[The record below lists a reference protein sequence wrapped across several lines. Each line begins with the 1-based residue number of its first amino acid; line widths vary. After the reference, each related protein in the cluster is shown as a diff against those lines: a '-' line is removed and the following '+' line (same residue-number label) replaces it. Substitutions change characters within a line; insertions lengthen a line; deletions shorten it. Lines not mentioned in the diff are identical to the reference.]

1 MKFRKLIAILAFT
14 FLPTSIASAEILEI
28 DASGDYT
35 MGENES
41 QLAAKALA
49 REVAYRSA
57 LMQAG
62 VYIESRSEMVD
73 HIITKDEVR
82 AVAATILKIP
92 DGNETYDRE
101 FVGNGGIKITCN
113 IHAIIDTEK
122 VDLAAIA
129 GDKRNLEIRT
139 GMMNEVEQLQ
149 QKNLELQEKLSKAES
164 DVNLQRQFVENQ
176 KKFLVKSYES
186 MLFEKL
192 CNEQLDLETINRL
205 SEIDPEGFKAD
216 YFEFEFHKSHDNK
229 EKMLESAKQCIRK
242 IRKAYTPEQIK
253 KNLAQVLS
261 NGLLSFRH
269 DVDVYEFLAI
279 TEIYM
284 YLCGDLGLDLDVH
297 RICPSQM
304 TKEDVDAWFLK
315 FFGTTPN
322 GFDFDNVSE
331 IYNSG
336 EIIFVDCYF
345 DEEV

>member
-92 DGNETYDRE
+92 EGNETYDRE

-139 GMMNEVEQLQ
+139 GMMNEVDQLQ
-149 QKNLELQEKLSKAES
+149 QKNLELQEKLSRAES

-176 KKFLVKSYES
+176 KKFLVKSYENLLATN
-186 MLFEKL
+186 LFSDTPSDVNLINNLLEIDSQNWFAYYAL
-192 CNEQLDLETINRL
+192 AEQLQSQGKNQESRENLKKSIRL
-205 SEIDPEGFKAD
+205 
-216 YFEFEFHKSHDNK
+216 
-229 EKMLESAKQCIRK
+229 IRK
-242 IRKAYTPEQIK
+242 NYSPAQIQK
-253 KNLAQVLS
+253 LTTIKIDFLQLVTVFENPVE
-261 NGLLSFRH
+261 NF
-269 DVDVYEFLAI
+269 VFEVYESYFGHPNIVNIMTEVDSLEVVEDTI
-279 TEIYM
+279 T
-284 YLCGDLGLDLDVH
+284 
-297 RICPSQM
+297 
-304 TKEDVDAWFLK
+304 
-315 FFGTTPN
+315 
-322 GFDFDNVSE
+322 VSV
-331 IYNSG
+331 YS
-336 EIIFVDCYF
+336 

>member
-129 GDKRNLEIRT
+129 GGKRNLEIRT
-139 GMMNEVEQLQ
+139 GMMNEVDQLQ
-149 QKNLELQEKLSKAES
+149 QKNLELQEKLSRAES

-176 KKFLVKSYES
+176 KKFLVKSYENLLATN
-186 MLFEKL
+186 LFSDTPSDVNLINNLLEIDSQNWFAYYAL
-192 CNEQLDLETINRL
+192 AEQLQSQGKNQESRENLKKSIRL
-205 SEIDPEGFKAD
+205 
-216 YFEFEFHKSHDNK
+216 
-229 EKMLESAKQCIRK
+229 IRK
-242 IRKAYTPEQIK
+242 NYSPAQIQK
-253 KNLAQVLS
+253 LTTMKVSDFMVITVFENPVE
-261 NGLLSFRH
+261 NF
-269 DVDVYEFLAI
+269 VFEVYESYFGHPNFF
-279 TEIYM
+279 EIKYTVEDNLLM
-284 YLCGDLGLDLDVH
+284 EEV
-297 RICPSQM
+297 M
-304 TKEDVDAWFLK
+304 T
-315 FFGTTPN
+315 
-322 GFDFDNVSE
+322 VSV
-331 IYNSG
+331 YS
-336 EIIFVDCYF
+336 

>member
-129 GDKRNLEIRT
+129 GGKRNLEIRT
-139 GMMNEVEQLQ
+139 GMINEVDQLQ
-149 QKNLELQEKLSKAES
+149 QKNLELQEKLSRAES

-176 KKFLVKSYES
+176 KKFLVKSYENLLATN
-186 MLFEKL
+186 LFSDTPSDVNLINNLLEIDSQNWFAYYAL
-192 CNEQLDLETINRL
+192 AEQLQSQGKNQESRENLKKSIRL
-205 SEIDPEGFKAD
+205 
-216 YFEFEFHKSHDNK
+216 
-229 EKMLESAKQCIRK
+229 IRK
-242 IRKAYTPEQIK
+242 NYSPAQIQK
-253 KNLAQVLS
+253 FTTIKIDWLQLVTVFENPVE
-261 NGLLSFRH
+261 NF
-269 DVDVYEFLAI
+269 VFEVYESYFGHPNIVNIMTEVDSLEVVEDSI
-279 TEIYM
+279 T
-284 YLCGDLGLDLDVH
+284 
-297 RICPSQM
+297 
-304 TKEDVDAWFLK
+304 
-315 FFGTTPN
+315 
-322 GFDFDNVSE
+322 VSV
-331 IYNSG
+331 YS
-336 EIIFVDCYF
+336 